1 MSGNF
6 ILTRKPET
14 TETERDFLS
23 RFSSK
28 SRIQYRNRLFTAWG
42 HVGWDTTTRE
52 SYLFYIR
59 SPIVGQL
66 CLIQYGIQYRSQWQS
81 THIHSGAESECAAL
95 SALKQQDIGSRR
107 CWKTKEEKEKKTLCQ
122 FVSDLTGQLTT
133 HIHWNFKLK
142 PLTQRSS
149 NYLLDPS
156 GFSFAAY
163 IFLLQLFHFSNSI
176 RFEVLQLEFIYMIKE
191 K

>member
-23 RFSSK
+23 RSLPNQEYS
-28 SRIQYRNRLFTAWG
+28 IEIDYLQHGVMLDGTLLL
-42 HVGWDTTTRE
+42 E

-156 GFSFAAY
+156 GFSFAAAY